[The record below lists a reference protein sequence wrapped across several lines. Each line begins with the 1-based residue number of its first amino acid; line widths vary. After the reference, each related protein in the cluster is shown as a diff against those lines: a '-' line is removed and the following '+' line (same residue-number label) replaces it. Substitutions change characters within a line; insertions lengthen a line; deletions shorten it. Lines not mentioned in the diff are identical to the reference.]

1 MKVKDYR
8 KQNKLELFNRLGKLK
23 AKKIQLIESGEPIY
37 KLMHIVREC
46 EKLKRYLYECQFCAD
61 ATFGIYECNGEEV
74 EYMVADCGKECQ
86 YHEYFYNKAL
96 GKKSKVDELLD
107 KWLGGLKCR
116 TVKR

>member
-8 KQNKLELFNRLGKLK
+8 KQNKLELFNRLDKLK

-46 EKLKRYLYECQFCAD
+46 EKLKRYLYECRYCAD
-61 ATFGIYECNGEEV
+61 ATIESYDNGTEED
-74 EYMVADCGKECQ
+74 ERIVADCGKECP

-96 GKKSKVDELLD
+96 GEKSTVDELLEQ
-107 KWLGGLKCR
+107 WIGGLKCR